1 MRSAPIPS
9 DRCTFMLSMSVSKL
23 TAAPLPD
30 PHGVRRHGHHRADSD
45 PQVLPL
51 RGERDRPRAHRHGR
65 PGRQEPARRPSASY
79 TVSRDVMWVNRFTR
93 CGPSACCAPASS
105 PHPQGRATL
114 DVGSAPG
121 VADRFERLDR
131 LLAA

>member
-1 MRSAPIPS
+1 
-9 DRCTFMLSMSVSKL
+9 
-23 TAAPLPD
+23 
-30 PHGVRRHGHHRADSD
+30 
-45 PQVLPL
+45 
-51 RGERDRPRAHRHGR
+51 
-65 PGRQEPARRPSASY
+65 
-79 TVSRDVMWVNRFTR
+79 MWVNRFTR